1 MRTLIALLLATT
13 ALMQTASNAMTAD
26 EIACTRVHS
35 SQEMIE
41 EDIPACERAI
51 AATSDKKT
59 LGDLYLSSGTMR
71 YLRHGCRKEMQVTP
85 LEQCD
90 WDRAI
95 ADLEK
100 SESPVANK
108 IIMWIIEGRKKYK

>member
-1 MRTLIALLLATT
+1 MAALLLAS
-13 ALMQTASNAMTAD
+13 AGASNAMTAD
-26 EIACTRVHS
+26 EAACTRVHS

-51 AATSDKKT
+51 AATSDKKM
-59 LGDLYLSSGTMR
+59 LSDLYLSSGVMR
-71 YLRHGCRKEMQVTP
+71 YLRYGCRKEMQVTP
-85 LEQCD
+85 LAQCD
-90 WDRAI
+90 WDRAV

-108 IIMWIIEGRKKYK
+108 FIIWINEGRKKYK